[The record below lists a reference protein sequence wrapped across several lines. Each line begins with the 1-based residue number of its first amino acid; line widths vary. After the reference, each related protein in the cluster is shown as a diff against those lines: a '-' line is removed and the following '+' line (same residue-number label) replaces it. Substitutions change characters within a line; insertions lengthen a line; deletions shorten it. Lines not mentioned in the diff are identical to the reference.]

1 MSIGKSFQSIG
12 AMIEKALKL
21 YVFKLLGLIT
31 RHHLSEDERRYLA
44 GS

>member
-21 YVFKLLGLIT
+21 YVFKLFSLVIGFNNKTPLV
-31 RHHLSEDERRYLA
+31 
-44 GS
+44 